1 MLQYFTQANE
11 YFSKKRHTKRYV
23 GFAFQLI
30 PLDLCY
36 HIDKLIVITFYK
48 SKVFFCKYE
57 VGGKNTL
64 PHFIN

>member
-11 YFSKKRHTKRYV
+11 YYSV
-23 GFAFQLI
+23 
-30 PLDLCY
+30 